1 MPPLNE
7 LPGNINR
14 DKLTKALK
22 MLGFEVDKR
31 GGNGSHYKI
40 TWPKT
45 QKSLTIKKDI
55 SKCTLYYLL
64 HEIEEYS
71 GITWEEI
78 KEEL

>member
-40 TWPKT
+40 T
-45 QKSLTIKKDI
+45 
-55 SKCTLYYLL
+55 
-64 HEIEEYS
+64 
-71 GITWEEI
+71 
-78 KEEL
+78 